1 MVLDA
6 SDLQRVMAAG
16 GVAMPGGGVG
26 GHPAGGGGT
35 GVMVRPD
42 PSFMSIFK
50 PLAAMEIIKVGIS
63 ELVRSSQVVG
73 SYVDAYRRIFGAF
86 ADLIMAALS
95 PFLNVGMLFMTTI
108 LQSLIQSGLFQKLLL
123 WSQSLAKDMSKWIND
138 HAPQIEAF
146 VKNVVERTGDV
157 FRIIGDVGGWII
169 DKFTD
174 VTGWLDNHLG
184 GFGSFAADALRILA
198 VIAAA
203 VVIGKGLSAVVP
215 GMGMLGMGWGAGG
228 AAVGAGKGLMSL
240 ATMGAGGGMMPGM
253 MGLGPLGIAGLGI
266 GAGQLAGFGM
276 NKLGAPGWASNMAM
290 AGLTGAGIGGM
301 FGPWGA
307 AIGGGIGIG
316 GSLLETAGVP
326 MHNIPGIGGLF
337 KEFRGGGGGGGDVKV
352 ENSGNT
358 VNLNVDV
365 SGMKDP
371 EGAAKQ
377 MIEEANRNLGYQ
389 MGRG

>member
-203 VVIGKGLSAVVP
+203 VVIGKGISAVVP

-228 AAVGAGKGLMSL
+228 AGLSLGKGLMSM
-240 ATMGAGGGMMPGM
+240 ATMGPGGV
-253 MGLGPLGIAGLGI
+253 GPLGALGTAGLGI
-266 GAGQLAGFGM
+266 GGGLLAGYGLE
-276 NKLGAPGWASNMAM
+276 KAGAPNWAQNAAR
-290 AGLTGAGIGGM
+290 AGLMGAGIGGM
-301 FGPWGA
+301 FGPEGA
-307 AIGGGIGIG
+307 LIGGGLGLG
-316 GSLLETAGVP
+316 MAGLEAAGVP
-326 MHNIPGIGGLF
+326 IDKIPGLGKLF
-337 KEFRGGGGGGGDVKV
+337 KPPGGGGGGGGGDTNVQ
-352 ENSGNT
+352 NSGNI